1 MTINQR
7 IIQALT
13 PLGLPVAP
21 DTDTE
26 SRERCFVFSADQ
38 TPTFYCDDAP
48 LLYSFKVQV
57 YLILPAEENGV
68 VLLDRA
74 VRAMAEAGFSRPE
87 VVDAADENGQRKVLE
102 CETQAIEEDGTY
114 RWL

>member
-48 LLYSFKVQV
+48 LLYSFKVQI

-68 VLLDRA
+68 ALLDRA
-74 VRAMAEAGFSRPE
+74 VRAMAGAGFSRPE

-102 CETQAIEEDGTY
+102 CETQAIEEEGTY